1 MWRPAPMTL
10 ISTWLCME
18 HSPSI
23 FCRLF
28 GMPRL
33 FLNLI
38 VNLHRLFRSK
48 FDWGF
53 QSEDEKFRT
62 SEGVYLCRGKVMQ
75 SSNDGLSYA
84 FNEG

>member
-1 MWRPAPMTL
+1 
-10 ISTWLCME
+10 ME
-18 HSPSI
+18 HSFSI
-23 FCRLF
+23 LCRLF

-33 FLNLI
+33 FLGLI
-38 VNLHRLFRSK
+38 IYLHRLFRSK

-62 SEGVYLCRGKVMQ
+62 SEGVYLCRGKVMP
-75 SSNDGLSYA
+75 SPNDGLPYA